1 MQNAVAF
8 ADNDVIVVAW
18 SYGHKLPTCM
28 GFAVHRIDSKGKETP
43 LPSMAVFP
51 GFKRKPGQTTEDFPI
66 QKFYWKDPY
75 ARRVADAT
83 KSRKFRYKVIP
94 LEGKP
99 GQLTPMS
106 VGFAISNEV
115 EITPHLSDTLSAYFN
130 RGIISTQHVA
140 QALGGGKPS
149 KTKLLKKVATVG
161 DSLRADLAGDM
172 IVALTGFMT
181 DLKKSGSLYC
191 ALYELGDE
199 ELIAGLTSL
208 KKRLHVVLSN
218 PKAADETSP
227 VTDPAAPKAAKAA
240 KAPKAATA
248 GDGNAASR
256 QALKDA
262 GAEVIDRMLPS
273 NQIGH
278 NKFAVQVQG
287 GKAVAVLFGSTNWTS
302 TGLCTQTNNT
312 LISHD
317 PALAARYLEY
327 WHQLAD
333 DTHAAATPKQ
343 LQGAA
348 LRTWDATSKT
358 LALDDGAT
366 ATSWFSPNTPALRKS
381 GAKNEKRPPDMDDL
395 ATLMLGARHAILFL
409 AFYPGSPSLANWAA
423 QAQKANKD
431 LFVRGCVTNPSAAEG
446 FVYELKGIEPPPKG
460 QPQPPQD
467 PRVISVE
474 ALDKIVPAGWQ
485 QEILNAGFAVTHDKI
500 VVIDPFSD
508 DCVVAT
514 GSHNLGYKAS
524 FNNDENLVI
533 VKGQRALAEAYT
545 THVLD
550 IYDHFSWRWL
560 VEQGQGQGDPT
571 LSVKPDEWQSRYY
584 DDQGNI
590 KAAQL
595 RFWLS
600 ALAAT

>member
-1 MQNAVAF
+1 MQNAIAF

-28 GFAVHRIDSKGKETP
+28 GFSVHRIDSTGKETP

-51 GFKRKPGQTTEDFPI
+51 GATRKPGQTTDDFPI

-75 ARRVADAT
+75 ARRVADT
-83 KSRKFRYKVIP
+83 TGSRKFRYKVIP
-94 LEGKP
+94 LEGP
-99 GQLTPMS
+99 PDHLTPMN
-106 VGFAISNEV
+106 VAFAISNEV
-115 EITPHLSDTLSAYFN
+115 EISPHLSDTLSAYFN

-149 KTKLLKKVATVG
+149 KSKLLTKVATEG
-161 DSLRADLAGDM
+161 DSLRSDLAGDM
-172 IVALTGFMT
+172 IAALTGFMAE
-181 DLKKSGSLYC
+181 LNKSGSLYC
-191 ALYELGDE
+191 ALYELGDKQ
-199 ELIAGLTSL
+199 LIDGLKAL
-208 KKRLHVVLSN
+208 KRRLHVVLSN
-218 PKAADETSP
+218 PQAADETSP
-227 VTDPAAPKAAKAA
+227 APAPDGGPPAATPAAAMS
-240 KAPKAATA
+240 
-248 GDGNAASR
+248 DGNAASR

-262 GAEVIDRMLPS
+262 GAQVIDRMLPG

-278 NKFAVQVQG
+278 NKFAVQVKG

-312 LISHD
+312 VISRD
-317 PALAARYLEY
+317 RALAARYLAY
-327 WHQLAD
+327 WHKLAD
-333 DTHAAATPKQ
+333 DTAAATTAKE

-348 LRTWDATSKT
+348 LRAWDAKPATLT
-358 LALDDGAT
+358 LADGAT

-381 GAKNEKRPPDMDDL
+381 STKNETRPPDMDEL
-395 ATLMLGARHAILFL
+395 ATLMLAAKKAVLFL
-409 AFYPGSPSLANWAA
+409 AFFPGTPSIANWAA

-446 FVYELKGIEPPPKG
+446 FVYELKGVTPPGKGEPQLPE
-460 QPQPPQD
+460 D

-485 QEILNAGFAVTHDKI
+485 REILSAGFAVTHDKI

-514 GSHNLGYKAS
+514 GSHNLGHKAS

-533 VKGQRALAEAYT
+533 FKGQRALAQAYA

-550 IYDHFSWRWL
+550 IYDHFSWRWQ
-560 VEQGQGQGDPT
+560 VQQGKDNADPT
-571 LSVKPDEWQSRYY
+571 LSITPDVWQSRYY
-584 DDQGNI
+584 DAKGNI
-590 KAAQL
+590 KVAQL

-600 ALAAT
+600 ALPAS